1 MSDSRSPQNTELE
14 HHPLSTHLD
23 PHGQVRMV
31 DVGEKPITARKAVA
45 TARVTMR
52 PETAKALRDN
62 TTPKGDV
69 LATARIA
76 GIQAAKRTHELIPL
90 CHGIALTKVSVDF
103 VAIDDDGVSIEA
115 TAQAS
120 DRTGVEMEALTAA
133 SIAAL
138 TLYDMLKGI
147 DRAMAIMDVRLE
159 SKDGG
164 RSGSWRREQAQG
176 EAHEHHDH
184 GQRGHRH
191 EHHKHHAASDPSAA
205 AVAVDPA
212 AFVLTR
218 EVIDLAAVR
227 ARVAHATAGAV
238 CVFEGTVRDHNEGRA
253 VTLLEYEAYDKMV
266 TVEMLRIAEEIQRD
280 LPGVRLAA
288 THRIGPLSVGE
299 TAVICVASAAHRGE
313 AFEAARRLI
322 DEIKARLPI
331 WKREHGPDGPYWVG
345 WEDAR
350 CVS

>member
-1 MSDSRSPQNTELE
+1 
-14 HHPLSTHLD
+14 
-23 PHGQVRMV
+23 
-31 DVGEKPITARKAVA
+31 
-45 TARVTMR
+45 VTMS
-52 PETAKALRDN
+52 PETAKALREK

-133 SIAAL
+133 SVAAL

-147 DRAMAIMDVRLE
+147 DRAMVINDVRLE
-159 SKDGG
+159 AKDGG
-164 RSGSWRREQAQG
+164 RTGSWRREPH
-176 EAHEHHDH
+176 EARAHAAHQHEHKGH
-184 GQRGHRH
+184 GHGHGH
-191 EHHKHHAASDPSAA
+191 GANELAPEAI
-205 AVAVDPA
+205 AVDPE

-218 EVIDLAAVR
+218 DAIDLAAVR
-227 ARVAHATAGAV
+227 ARVAHASAGAV

-266 TVEMLRIAEEIQRD
+266 TAEMRRIADEIQRA

-288 THRIGPLSVGE
+288 THRVGPLSVGD
-299 TAVICVASAAHRGE
+299 TAVICAASAAHRAE
-313 AFEAARRLI
+313 AFEGARRLI
-322 DEIKARLPI
+322 DEVKARLPI

-350 CVS
+350 CTSD